1 MWLKQGI
8 FRKLSFIFAAI
19 IWQSFQ
25 EGATVVFLLQISL
38 VLNKTKIQGEGGG
51 LGNCNQLFLKK
62 INAAK
67 FHLILI

>member
-1 MWLKQGI
+1 MWLKQGT

-51 LGNCNQLFLKK
+51 LDNCNQLFLKK